1 MSISAKPLDNQPR
14 VSRREAPHLAAF
26 SAEKTVLQ
34 VPSDAPLG
42 GWTDSEMPSVCLR
55 LWPAVVAAYHVA
67 AFSSAIFF
75 SAFPFPIRQ
84 SLARRPLC
92 GLGQRFS
99 TRISQPR
106 PCSRS
111 SSLDALRA
119 TLLHANWFLQGTANR
134 SPRSHPKCHDGSL
147 YLMPVCRARSRP
159 FAFISFVLTLP
170 AIVSRANTRVTV
182 GLAT

>member
-1 MSISAKPLDNQPR
+1 MGSKVHYIPVVREMPLD
-14 VSRREAPHLAAF
+14 
-26 SAEKTVLQ
+26 
-34 VPSDAPLG
+34 
-42 GWTDSEMPSVCLR
+42 GWTGSEMPSVCLR
-55 LWPAVVAAYHVA
+55 LWPAVVAAYRVA

-75 SAFPFPIRQ
+75 SAFSFPIRQ
-84 SLARRPLC
+84 SPARRPLC

-99 TRISQPR
+99 TQISQPR

-147 YLMPVCRARSRP
+147 TSHACLLRSLSPVCLHIVCFNSPRNRKRRQHQSHRWSCHLICCASSDDWHGHSL
-159 FAFISFVLTLP
+159 AFGRLS
-170 AIVSRANTRVTV
+170 S
-182 GLAT
+182 